1 MSEQGKGN
9 LESICDALKKATPEQ
24 KQYIV
29 GFAEGMAYAS
39 ETRDTNENESQ
50 NHEEE

>member
-1 MSEQGKGN
+1 MSKQEKEK

-29 GFAEGMAYAS
+29 GFAEGMAYANEQAS
-39 ETRDTNENESQ
+39 ESKKDVPESEKQ
-50 NHEEE
+50 

>member
-1 MSEQGKGN
+1 MSEQGKEK

-29 GFAEGMAYAS
+29 GFAEGMAYA
-39 ETRDTNENESQ
+39 NESKAEEQ
-50 NHEEE
+50 NDNE

>member
-1 MSEQGKGN
+1 MSEQGKEK

-29 GFAEGMAYAS
+29 GFAEGMAYA
-39 ETRDTNENESQ
+39 NESKV
-50 NHEEE
+50 EEENDNE

>member
-1 MSEQGKGN
+1 MSNEGKEK

-29 GFAEGMAYAS
+29 GFAEGMAYA
-39 ETRDTNENESQ
+39 NESEAAKREQ
-50 NHEEE
+50 NDNE

>member
-1 MSEQGKGN
+1 MSEQGKER

-29 GFAEGMAYAS
+29 GFAEGMAYA
-39 ETRDTNENESQ
+39 NESKVEEREQ
-50 NHEEE
+50 NDNE

>member
-1 MSEQGKGN
+1 MSEQGKEK

-29 GFAEGMAYAS
+29 GFAEGMAYA
-39 ETRDTNENESQ
+39 NERKAEEREQNDNE
-50 NHEEE
+50 